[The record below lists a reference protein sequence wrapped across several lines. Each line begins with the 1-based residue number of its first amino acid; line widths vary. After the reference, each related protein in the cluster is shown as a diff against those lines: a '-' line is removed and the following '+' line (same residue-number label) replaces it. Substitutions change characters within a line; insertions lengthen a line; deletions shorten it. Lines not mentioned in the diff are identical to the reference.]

1 MSFSSARSSN
11 FFTASGS
18 MRNLLLRSSSCV
30 FSARHTS
37 TTTLTPPLS
46 MPTSAPAHSSGY
58 ASVACSWMRSMSPAP
73 ILSGKLLLPEALGEV
88 LVSPV
93 AQDGDDGP
101 RAYLP
106 RNFKRRRDG
115 GAGRD
120 ADEEPILARHPLDHL
135 VGLLGSRGEVL
146 IRYRRVV
153 DGGHDG
159 ALHVLHPLQAVEG
172 RVRFEGDDLYG
183 GVVLLEPCRRPDEGA
198 ARAEPSDEVRY
209 LAGGLL
215 PDLRRRG
222 LVVRARVGRVG
233 VLIWVE
239 VPLRIL
245 RVHPSRLPDSPV
257 RALAGIGQHEIHAVG
272 SQDLLPFL
280 AGVSRHA
287 KLYLVAERGPDPGVS
302 YARVA
307 AGRIEYG
314 LSRRKGARLLAVPD
328 HPQCRPVLDR
338 STRILPLRLAENSD
352 ARNLRRDARQ
362 LKKRR
367 VADKLRYVRPRSP
380 INPSNHVGIN
390 YTGWGFVVQTGG

>member
-58 ASVACSWMRSMSPAP
+58 ASVACSWMRSTSPAP

-101 RAYLP
+101 RVYLLRDP
-106 RNFKRRRDG
+106 KRRGNG

-120 ADEEPILARHPLDHL
+120 ADEDPILARHPPDHL
-135 VGLLGSRGEVL
+135 VGLLGPRGEVL
-146 IRYRRVV
+146 ICYRRVV
-153 DGGHDG
+153 DEGHDG

-172 RVRFEGDDLYG
+172 RVWLEGDDLYG

-209 LAGGLL
+209 LSCGLV

-233 VLIWVE
+233 VLVRVE
-239 VPLRIL
+239 VPLRVL
-245 RVHPSRLPDSPV
+245 RVYPPRLPDGPV
-257 RALAGIGQHEIHAVG
+257 RSLAGIGQHEIHAVG
-272 SQDLLPFL
+272 PEDLLPLL
-280 AGVSRHA
+280 AGVFRHA
-287 KLYLVAERGPDPGVS
+287 ELYLVAERSTDPGVS

-314 LSRRKGARLLAVPD
+314 LPRREGARLLAVPD
-328 HPQCRPVLDR
+328 HPQRGSVLDR
-338 STRILPLRLAENSD
+338 STRIVPLRLAENAD

-362 LKKRR
+362 LQKRR
-367 VADKLRYVRPRSP
+367 VADKLRCVGPSSP
-380 INPSNHVGIN
+380 INPSNHVGID
-390 YTGWGFVVQTGG
+390 YTG